1 MSLNCPQK
9 QAVTTTKGRLLVL
22 AGAGSGK
29 TRVIIHRI
37 YHLIQNLNIPAQ
49 SILGLTFTN
58 KAAKEMQSRLKE
70 MIGDKAQKV
79 ELCTFHSFCMKILR
93 KEIQRLGYTS
103 KFSLY
108 DEGDMKRI
116 IKESAKE
123 ILKTSE
129 IPSLT
134 TTFAALS
141 KIKTQNVMPDD
152 EIWHDQFTKELHQR
166 LSSVMKAYNA
176 VDFDSLLTLTI
187 ELFEK
192 YPEVLRKYQDQYRYI
207 MIDEYQDTNKVQS
220 KLSELLAKKYQN
232 LCVVGDDDQSI
243 YAFRGAVVQNIL
255 QFQADQTIK
264 LEQNYRSTQNI
275 LKAANA
281 VIQKNSSRYN
291 KNLWSDKSDTNKIHI
306 FHAPTEID
314 EAKSVIDRI
323 LQYREKGIPLKEIAI
338 LYRSNALSRNFELA
352 LMQARYLE
360 KGQWI
365 RGLLYEVFGGLE
377 FSERAEIKDLLAYLR
392 VICNPHDQEALVR
405 ILNVPRRGIANKTLE
420 LLTQKSRSEK
430 INLFQLLKHSES
442 LNISSKAKASLQEFV
457 QIITEAQSR
466 FEKDSLKQSAEWLVH
481 RIDYQRAIREE
492 VKSEKMRA
500 FKWENVSEFINS
512 ISYYEEED
520 KNPTLQDF
528 VSTSMLARQRPHSK
542 YKNQDQ
548 NKVQLMTF
556 HSAKGLEFKVC
567 FLVGLEDHILPH
579 ERSQQEGGIEEERR
593 LFYVAITR
601 AKDYLTMSMSRS
613 RKKMGKTVST
623 NPSRFLFEIPKD
635 LLQVIHW
642 KTF

>member
-613 RKKMGKTVST
+613 RKKMGKTVPT